1 MSSRLS
7 SFLNRTPV
15 LPLALCLVVAIVFI
29 VGPIL
34 RKRLTIEWPNQR
46 LTIEAVVI
54 SEPIVKEKVVVVDLL
69 TTQNHLKLKCRL
81 VRDSYSENVRLGD
94 GLQIRTYINKV
105 HAWQQGH
112 FDYQRYM
119 ACHGFSGELFAKQG
133 DWQLQQLSLLGLS
146 LLERTKLRFL
156 LWRHQLL
163 DHYRQWGITDE
174 AYGVV
179 AAMTLGDKSELDT
192 TLKEMYSQV
201 GASHIL
207 ALSGLHLMIIYTV
220 ISLFVG
226 WRRFRIAS
234 QVIIVLSI
242 WAFAFLVG
250 LSPSVMRAAFMISIY
265 ALLSLGHRERMSVNT
280 LAFTAIVM
288 LLVNPLSLY
297 DMGFQL
303 SFMAVLAILL
313 FCPMLER
320 LIPLHVQM
328 EHRWLK
334 ILWGMTCVSLAA
346 QVGTAPLIAYYFGHF
361 ATWFLISNFVVIPL
375 ATLLLNLALLSICT
389 YWWSGLQSL
398 VVVVLSSIAIL
409 MNYLLEG
416 ITRLPLCS
424 IEGIHLSTLQL
435 ACIYLLIGCGYI
447 LLSLRYPRFR

>member
-1 MSSRLS
+1 MSRLS
-7 SFLNRTPV
+7 SLLNLVPI
-15 LPLALCLVVAIVFI
+15 LPLALCLVVAVVVV
-29 VGPIL
+29 VGPKV
-34 RKRLTIEWPNQR
+34 RQR
-46 LTIEAVVI
+46 LDVDWPDQRLMIETVVI
-54 SEPIVKEKVVVVDLL
+54 SEPVVKERAVVVDLL
-69 TTQNHLKLKCRL
+69 TTDGNRKLKCRL
-81 VRDSYSENVRLGD
+81 ARDSYAEQVRLGD
-94 GLQIRTYINKV
+94 GLLIQSKVNKV

-119 ACHGFSGELFAKQG
+119 ACHGFSGEMWVNPG
-133 DWQLQQLSLLGLS
+133 EWQQKELSLAGLS
-146 LLERTKLRFL
+146 LLQRTKLHFL

-179 AAMTLGDKSELDT
+179 AAMTLGEKSQLDGS
-192 TLKEMYSQV
+192 LKEIYSQV

-220 ISLFVG
+220 IMLFVG

-234 QVIIVLSI
+234 QILVVLSI

-250 LSPSVMRAAFMISIY
+250 LSPSVIRAAFMISIY
-265 ALLSLGHRERMSVNT
+265 ALLLLGHRERMSVNT
-280 LAFTAIVM
+280 LLFTATVM

-334 ILWGMTCVSLAA
+334 ALWGLTCVSLAA
-346 QVGTAPLIAYYFGHF
+346 QIGTAPLIAYYFGRF
-361 ATWFLISNFVVIPL
+361 ATWFLLSNFVVIPL
-375 ATLLLNLALLSICT
+375 ATMLLYLALLSIAT
-389 YWWSGLQSL
+389 FWWSGLQALL
-398 VVVVLSSIAIL
+398 VAALSAIVVF

-416 ITRLPLCS
+416 ITQLPFCS
-424 IEGIHLSTLQL
+424 MEGIHLSTLQL
-435 ACIYLLIGCGYI
+435 ACVYLLIGSVYI
-447 LLSLRYPRFR
+447 LLSLRYSKSR